1 MLKGRISDF
10 LAITMKYTMRTEI
23 DYVLDQKL
31 LGRTLILDLDDTI
44 YDESQFLRQQYLSLA
59 EKFCPSDI
67 DLGYRFLLETFS
79 QYGRANLFQK
89 FQSQFKLRY
98 KVSDILAAFRD
109 YGVSGSLSLECHQW
123 VKDLLFYYKADDP
136 LFVITNGHVPQ
147 QAEKIRR
154 LGLDKIHPEVL
165 VIFANKFAPKPSVA
179 SYHHLSSNLQLTN
192 PIYIG
197 DSNTDREFARNCSIE
212 FFDIS
217 NSNINENA
225 VR

>member
-1 MLKGRISDF
+1 MSKNRISDF
-10 LAITMKYTMRTEI
+10 LAITTKYTMGPEI
-23 DYVLDQKL
+23 DYIIDQKL

-44 YDESQFLRQQYLSLA
+44 YDEMQFLRQQYLSLA

-67 DLGYRFLLETFS
+67 DLGYQFLLETVS
-79 QYGRANLFQK
+79 KCGRVNLFQK
-89 FQSQFKLRY
+89 FQSQFKLSY
-98 KVSDILAAFRD
+98 EVSDILAAFRD
-109 YGVSGSLSLECHQW
+109 YSVSGSLSLECHQW
-123 VKDLLFYYKADDP
+123 VKDLLFYYKTDDP
-136 LFVITNGHVPQ
+136 LVVITNGHVPQ

-154 LGLDKIHPEVL
+154 LSLDKIHPKIL
-165 VIFANKFAPKPSVA
+165 VIFANTFAPKPSVA
-179 SYHHLSSNLQLTN
+179 SYSHLSTNLQLTN

-217 NSNINENA
+217 DVNINDNA